1 MILQSFSESIL
12 AFWNTVFTDSGA
24 WMLIFSGLMA
34 LVWFFYEG
42 VRRGWIRR
50 KKDDWELDSVSR
62 FLKFLIFFGIAL
74 GLVTVITAVLTMIQ
88 NYAPS
93 YAYAANYPT
102 KEQQFDLLTSISLL
116 VMGLAMF
123 IKPLQDVPIATI
135 VGLIAGAAAALL
147 LTMIIPDG
155 LAGYSWVKW
164 VIVGVFVLVTSVIG
178 ALLKVWVDGIEAVAK
193 LLSWPPVA
201 LILAAYCITQGLFV
215 LVGGQT
221 LILLNP

>member
-1 MILQSFSESIL
+1 MIQQSIGESII
-12 AFWNTVFTDSGA
+12 AFWDTVFTDSGA

-34 LVWFFYEG
+34 LIWFFYEG

-62 FLKFLIFFGIAL
+62 FLKFLIFIGIAL
-74 GLVTVITAVLTMIQ
+74 GLVTIVTAVMTMIR
-88 NYAPS
+88 NFAPS
-93 YAYAANYPT
+93 YAYAARYPD
-102 KEQQFDLLTSISLL
+102 KEQAFDLLTSISLL

-135 VGLIAGAAAALL
+135 VGLVAGAAVALL
-147 LTMIIPDG
+147 LTMIIPDDLLG
-155 LAGYSWVKW
+155 SSWVKW
-164 VIVGVFVLVTSVIG
+164 VIVGIFVLITSVIG

-201 LILAAYCITQGLFV
+201 LIIAAYCITQGLFV
-215 LVGGQT
+215 LIGGQT